1 MSFLVDTNVISELR
15 KRDRA
20 NVNVRAWFA
29 SVTDD
34 DLFLSVLV
42 IGEIRQGIERLKE
55 RDSGQAEALEAWLG
69 RVKKLFGPRLL
80 PITESVAEEWG
91 RLNRIRPLP
100 TVDSLL
106 AATAKVNGLTL
117 VSRNVADFS
126 GTGVSLL
133 DPFTA

>member
-1 MSFLVDTNVISELR
+1 VSYLVDTNIISELR
-15 KRDRA
+15 KRERADA
-20 NVNVRAWFA
+20 NVRTWFA

-42 IGEIRQGIERLKE
+42 IGEIRQGIERVRE
-55 RDSGQAEALEAWLG
+55 RDSRQVEALEAWLG
-69 RVKKLFGPRLL
+69 RVRKLFGPRLL
-80 PITESVAEEWG
+80 PITESVAQEWG
-91 RLNRIRPLP
+91 RLNRTRPLP

-117 VSRNVADFS
+117 VSRNAADYS
-126 GTGVSLL
+126 GTGVSFL

>member
-1 MSFLVDTNVISELR
+1 VSFLVDTNIISELR

-20 NVNVRAWFA
+20 NANVRAWFA

-42 IGEIRQGIERLKE
+42 IGEIRQGIERVRE
-55 RDSGQAEALEAWLG
+55 RDSRQAEALEAWLG
-69 RVKKLFGPRLL
+69 RVRKLFGPRLL

-117 VSRNVADFS
+117 VSRNATDFS
-126 GTGVSLL
+126 GTGVSFL
-133 DPFTA
+133 DPFAA

>member
-1 MSFLVDTNVISELR
+1 MSFLVDTNIISELR
-15 KRDRA
+15 KRERA
-20 NVNVRAWFA
+20 DEKVRTWFA

-42 IGEIRQGIERLKE
+42 IGEIRQGIECIRE
-55 RDSGQAEALEAWLG
+55 RDSRQAEALEAWLS
-69 RVKKLFGPRLL
+69 RVRKLFGPRLL

-117 VSRNVADFS
+117 VSRNATDFS
-126 GTGVSLL
+126 GTGVSIL
-133 DPFTA
+133 DPFAA